1 LCAPWQQFWNQYPTQ
16 APLPTP
22 IAVDVHDASHLESD
36 ECAILLHPEQQRGEQ
51 AAEIRQMTD
60 DHQVAG
66 FILQPLTPRLDTIVW
81 SYAGNLSRALCR
93 MEPRGHDLCRLPGTA
108 AK

>member
-1 LCAPWQQFWNQYPTQ
+1 MHSCRKKSFKRHSGVALCALAAILEPISNQ

-22 IAVDVHDASHLESD
+22 IAVDVHDATHLESD
-36 ECAILLHPEQQRGEQ
+36 ECAILLLPEQQRGEQ

-66 FILQPLTPRLDTIVW
+66 FIL
-81 SYAGNLSRALCR
+81 
-93 MEPRGHDLCRLPGTA
+93 
-108 AK
+108 